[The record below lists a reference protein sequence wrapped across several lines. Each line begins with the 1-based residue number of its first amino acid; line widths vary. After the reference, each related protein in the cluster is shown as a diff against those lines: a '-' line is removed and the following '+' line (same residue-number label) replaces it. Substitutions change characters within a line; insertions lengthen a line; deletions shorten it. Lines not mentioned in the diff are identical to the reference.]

1 MGMHHYSPEID
12 ELAQKIFDF
21 ARHRTSLDP
30 IPLGTA
36 RTEAELAEACG
47 PTIID
52 EGLGGAEALRVFTEV
67 LHDASLSVDYTRYLS
82 FVPAAP
88 TEASVLFDLVVG
100 ACSIYGGSWIE
111 GAGAVHAENEAL
123 RWLAD
128 LAGMPAATGG
138 VFVPGGTVGN
148 LSAMVA
154 ARGHAL
160 ERVGG
165 RRPDRWAFVA
175 SSQAHSSVKAA
186 ADVMD
191 ADVIVVDVDDDLVL
205 RGPAVAAAL
214 AEHADRVAGVVATSG
229 TTNLG
234 LIDDLRGIGRACQD
248 HDVWFHVDGAYGGAA
263 LASPRTRP
271 LFDGLELADSFIV
284 DPHKWLFAPFDCCA
298 LLYREPQR
306 AQAVHAQHAGYLAFL
321 DEWGDWN
328 PSDFAIHLTRR
339 ARGLPFWFSLAT
351 HGTAAYAEAVDVTL
365 DLAASAADAIRSAD
379 HLELVH
385 EPSLS
390 VVAFRRHGWDADD
403 YTRWSVAMMEAGTAF
418 VVPSRYLG
426 EPMLRFCFVN
436 PRTTVADID
445 VIIDALA

>member
-1 MGMHHYSPEID
+1 MHTYTPEID
-12 ELAQKIFDF
+12 DLARQIFDF
-21 ARHRTSLDP
+21 ARTRTARND
-30 IPLGTA
+30 IPLGAA
-36 RTEAELAEACG
+36 RTEAELAAACG
-47 PTIID
+47 PTVTSN
-52 EGLGGAEALRVFTEV
+52 GLGGAEALRVFTEV

-111 GAGAVHAENEAL
+111 GAGAIHAENAAL

-128 LAGMPAATGG
+128 LAGFPADAGG
-138 VFVPGGTVGN
+138 VFVPGGTIGN

-154 ARGHAL
+154 ARGQAL

-165 RRPDRWAFVA
+165 VRPERWVFLA
-175 SSQAHSSVKAA
+175 SSQAHASVKAG

-191 ADVIVVDVDDDLVL
+191 ADVIEVPIEQDLTMS
-205 RGPAVAAAL
+205 GAAVGTMIDCYG
-214 AEHADRVAGVVATSG
+214 DRVAGVVATAG

-234 LIDDLRGIGRACQD
+234 LIDDLRGIGEAC
-248 HDVWFHVDGAYGGAA
+248 HERNVWLHVDGAYGGAA
-263 LASPRTRP
+263 LATPSTRR
-271 LFDGLELADSFIV
+271 LFDGVELADSFIV

-298 LLYREPQR
+298 LLYREPAR
-306 AQAVHAQHAGYLAFL
+306 ARAVHAQHAEYLCFL

-351 HGTAAYAEAVDVTL
+351 HGTDAYAEAVQATL
-365 DLAASAADAIRSAD
+365 DLAHAASQRIEAVD
-379 HLELVH
+379 HLELAH
-385 EPSLS
+385 PPSLS
-390 VVAFRRHGWDADD
+390 VVVFRRRGWGADQ
-403 YTRWSVAMMEAGTAF
+403 YTDWTVRTMKEGTAF
-418 VVPSRYLG
+418 VVPSRYQG
-426 EPMLRFCFVN
+426 EPVFRFCFVN

-445 VIIDALA
+445 VVIDALA